1 MEKPVEVLLRGS
13 KFKEVIEGNF
23 KPIREKYDLKRLEID
38 ILLLLSKFGENNT
51 SSDIMKYLNMNKGH
65 ISQSVDSLRKEG
77 YLTAETDKDD
87 RRYVHFFLTEKS
99 NHVIAEI
106 KEIWNQV
113 TLKIFKDISEEEL
126 LAFRDT
132 ALKIEKN
139 MDNVWK
145 DIKNEL
151 YYGLTDEEIAS
162 FQKTFRKICKNIEHF
177 MM

>member
-23 KPIREKYDLKRLEID
+23 KPIREKYDLKRVEID
-38 ILLLLSKFGENNT
+38 ILLFLSKFGENNT

-139 MDNVWK
+139 MD
-145 DIKNEL
+145 EML
-151 YYGLTDEEIAS
+151 
-162 FQKTFRKICKNIEHF
+162 
-177 MM
+177 